1 MSPPWGSG
9 ASHTL
14 LAVTDSLAQVARQ
27 DIAADTPLFS
37 IPRNTIICAATST
50 LRDRIPGIFD
60 LENDDAGLSD
70 SEDEDGSASSSQDSW
85 TLLILILIHEY
96 LRGEASP
103 WKPYLDVL
111 PSAFDTPMF
120 WSPAEL
126 SELQASAVVAKV
138 GKEDANRMIAAKILS
153 VVRAHEDVFFPC
165 AGARLD
171 DAQLLE
177 LAHRMGSAI
186 MAYAFDLEKDDENE
200 EANEEDEWVEDR
212 AGKTMLGMVPMADIL
227 NADAEF
233 NAHIN
238 HGEDALTATTLRS
251 IKAGE
256 EILNYYGPLSS
267 AELLR
272 RYGYVTATHS
282 RYDVVELPWEL
293 VEMELRERV
302 VGRMEPSDWEKI
314 DQLARSDE
322 DFEESIVL
330 ERWSEDPDSA
340 GRLSSAAVFIG
351 LPDELAEQFKVFLKA
366 ARKVANVELAVHA
379 LADKDMRKD
388 LYLQVVLGALQAR
401 ERQYATSLEEDERL
415 WNGGGL
421 TGRQEMAVW
430 VRRGEKQLLREAQ
443 SWVRREA
450 QEMRNEASDRT
461 TTDDGPA
468 AKKRRL

>member
-1 MSPPWGSG
+1 MSPLPENKPLRMV
-9 ASHTL
+9 ANQL
-14 LAVTDSLAQVARQ
+14 VQVARQ
-27 DIAADTPLFS
+27 DIAAETPLFS

-50 LRDRIPGIFD
+50 LRDRIPAVFD
-60 LENDDAGLSD
+60 LERDDAGLSD
-70 SEDEDGSASSSQDSW
+70 FEDEDDLTSSSQDSW
-85 TLLILILIHEY
+85 TLLILVLIYEY
-96 LRGEASP
+96 LRGDASP

-111 PSAFDTPMF
+111 PSTFDTPMF

-138 GKEDANRMIAAKILS
+138 GKEDADRMIASKILS
-153 VVRAHEDVFFPC
+153 VVRAHEDVFFPR
-165 AGARLD
+165 ATDTLD
-171 DAQLLE
+171 DTQLLE

-186 MAYAFDLEKDDENE
+186 MAYAFDLEKDDETD
-200 EANEEDEWVEDR
+200 EANEDDEWVEDR

-238 HGEDALTATTLRS
+238 HGEDALTATTLRA

-302 VGRMEPSDWEKI
+302 VGRTEPSDWERI

-340 GRLSSAAVFIG
+340 GQLGSAAVFTG
-351 LPDELAEQFKVFLKA
+351 LPDELAEQFKGFLKA
-366 ARKVANVELAVHA
+366 AKKVANIELAVHA

-388 LYLQVVLGALQAR
+388 LYLQVVLGALQTR
-401 ERQYATSLEEDERL
+401 ERQYSTSLEDDERL
-415 WNGGGL
+415 LDKGGL

-443 SWVRREA
+443 LWVRREA
-450 QEMRNEASDRT
+450 HEMRNKASERGGP
-461 TTDDGPA
+461 DDGPA